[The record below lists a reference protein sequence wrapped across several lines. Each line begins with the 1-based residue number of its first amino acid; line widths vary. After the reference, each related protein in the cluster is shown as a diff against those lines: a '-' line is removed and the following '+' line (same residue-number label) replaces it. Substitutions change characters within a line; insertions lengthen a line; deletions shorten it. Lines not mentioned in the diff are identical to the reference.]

1 MVINPQREGFCH
13 LHFPLRT
20 KAPGDFPAGGF
31 VFRAPPRR
39 VSEAI
44 QLCAEELD
52 CFVALLL
59 AMTGADYF
67 ERTTS
72 PYFGASL
79 RKPRSIIQSTFS

>member
-1 MVINPQREGFCH
+1 MTSPPGALF
-13 LHFPLRT
+13 FGLRSVNIT
-20 KAPGDFPAGGF
+20 S
-31 VFRAPPRR
+31 

-44 QLCAEELD
+44 KLCAETLD